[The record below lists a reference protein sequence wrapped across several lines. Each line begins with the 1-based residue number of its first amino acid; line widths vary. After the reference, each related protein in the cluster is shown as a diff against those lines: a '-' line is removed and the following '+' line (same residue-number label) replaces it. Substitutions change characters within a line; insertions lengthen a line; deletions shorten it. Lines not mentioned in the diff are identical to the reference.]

1 MVQKKKEQVSIFLA
15 AYEGRFNEVKAL
27 VEDNNKIVNSKDED
41 ERTPLHWAI
50 SGSKVDIAEYLIK
63 AGSDV
68 DAEDEV

>member
-41 ERTPLHWAI
+41 ERSI
-50 SGSKVDIAEYLIK
+50 FIYIFIYYYYNYNYCF
-63 AGSDV
+63 
-68 DAEDEV
+68 